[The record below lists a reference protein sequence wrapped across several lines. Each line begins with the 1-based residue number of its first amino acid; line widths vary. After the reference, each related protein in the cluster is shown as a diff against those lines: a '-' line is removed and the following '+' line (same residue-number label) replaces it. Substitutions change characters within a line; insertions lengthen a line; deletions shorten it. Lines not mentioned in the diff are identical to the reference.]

1 MICQFGLELPFLP
14 LSMTSRDVK
23 FPGGRIDCTPPP
35 LDTASHTPFWIP
47 LIASIAFLGSAD
59 DFCNVNVNENS
70 KINYIDIILF
80 VMYNLYE
87 IVHIGN

>member
-47 LIASIAFLGSAD
+47 SIVSIVFLSSAD
-59 DFCNVNVNENS
+59 DFCNVNVNEND
-70 KINYIDIILF
+70 IYIY
-80 VMYNLYE
+80 MYIY
-87 IVHIGN
+87 I